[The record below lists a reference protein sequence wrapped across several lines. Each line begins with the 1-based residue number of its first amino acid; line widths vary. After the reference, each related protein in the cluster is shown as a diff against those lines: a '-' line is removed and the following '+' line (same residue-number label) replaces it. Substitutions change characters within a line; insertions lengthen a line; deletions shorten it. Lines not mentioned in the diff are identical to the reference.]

1 MSNMMSNPHSIK
13 KILESGEFVY
23 PKRQINGLE
32 ITTPIRYL
40 DLVITKDHIPI
51 VYHDFYINPNIC
63 LSASSTF
70 IFLPFSPITIA
81 NSNSK
86 SSSFVPL
93 G

>member
-1 MSNMMSNPHSIK
+1 MVSIK

-40 DLVITKDHIPI
+40 DLVITKLSSEQNKA
-51 VYHDFYINPNIC
+51 YNYIIRREKEKNVWGWY
-63 LSASSTF
+63 SS
-70 IFLPFSPITIA
+70 
-81 NSNSK
+81 
-86 SSSFVPL
+86 L